1 MEMAK
6 VTTKGPQND
15 LILKS
20 VSFFKTRRI
29 FFKDS
34 KRFGK
39 REIVRLEKEI
49 EELKMEKRKI
59 EKEKKKRT
67 VRIPEKIK
75 AFVKSTSHLQSFDM
89 NKQQFHSS

>member
-1 MEMAK
+1 MAK

-39 REIVRLEKEI
+39 LEIVRLEKEFG
-49 EELKMEKRKI
+49 ELKMEKRKI
-59 EKEKKKRT
+59 EKAK
-67 VRIPEKIK
+67 KIK
-75 AFVKSTSHLQSFDM
+75 AFVKLTFHLQSFDT
-89 NKQQFHSS
+89 NKQQSHSS

>member
-39 REIVRLEKEI
+39 REIVRLEKEFG
-49 EELKMEKRKI
+49 ELK
-59 EKEKKKRT
+59 
-67 VRIPEKIK
+67 IK
-75 AFVKSTSHLQSFDM
+75 HQ
-89 NKQQFHSS
+89 